1 MVWFLPDM
9 THATAS
15 FLAKMNPRQS
25 AHIAIPSTARCV
37 VKRDGTTVPWD
48 ADKIIGAIAL
58 AFYDV
63 QHDGAENPDR
73 EKPDARYGLDQ
84 HTFLKVQRIAASVA
98 LMLEL
103 YYRTGR
109 HPTIEQI
116 QDNVEKAIAAE
127 GEWDVARSY
136 IIYRERKA
144 AHRLNHYA

>member
-1 MVWFLPDM
+1 MVCPLPFM

-25 AHIAIPSTARCV
+25 ALVAIPSTARCV
-37 VKRDGTTVPWD
+37 IKRDGTAVPWD
-48 ADKIIGAIAL
+48 AAKIICAIAL

-63 QHDGAENPDR
+63 QHDGAENPHRDNLDER
-73 EKPDARYGLDQ
+73 FGLDT
-84 HTFLKVQRIAASVA
+84 HTFLKVQRIAARVA

-144 AHRLNHYA
+144 AHRLNH